1 MKKIFLDD
9 IRYVP
14 KWFNLVF
21 RTGEELIKYLEE
33 NPNEHYELISFDHDL
48 GQNVMDGF
56 DVVKEIINN
65 EKINFTFNKFQF
77 HTDNLTGF
85 INMFYFLIS
94 ARKNEAFSITGI
106 IDPFK
111 HTYIDGIEESINYSP
126 IPFNK
131 RKELE
136 NLINGD

>member
-14 KWFNLVF
+14 KGFNLVF

-56 DVVKEIINN
+56 DVVKLLIMKKLILLL
-65 EKINFTFNKFQF
+65 INFNFTQ
-77 HTDNLTGF
+77 
-85 INMFYFLIS
+85 
-94 ARKNEAFSITGI
+94 IT
-106 IDPFK
+106 
-111 HTYIDGIEESINYSP
+111 
-126 IPFNK
+126 
-131 RKELE
+131 
-136 NLINGD
+136 